1 MSDINEKTKLPLSLV
16 ITIVTLA
23 VGLAFNIGVSHFRLQ
38 NLEKQQDQF
47 RSSSLTTQTKRQDME
62 MKIQRLDITLD
73 NINKRLESIDRKLDR
88 MERK

>member
-23 VGLAFNIGVSHFRLQ
+23 VGLAFNIGVSHLRLQ
-38 NLEKQQDQF
+38 NLEKQWDQF
-47 RSSSLTTQTKRQDME
+47 RGSSMTTQTKRQDME